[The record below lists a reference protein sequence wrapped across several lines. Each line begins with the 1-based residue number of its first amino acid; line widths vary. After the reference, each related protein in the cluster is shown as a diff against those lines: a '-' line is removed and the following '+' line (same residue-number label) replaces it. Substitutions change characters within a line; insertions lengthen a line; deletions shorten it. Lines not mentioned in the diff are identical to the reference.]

1 MRRILALLALIV
13 ATVVVFVVWP
23 NFRPV
28 PQIRDRALPVLP
40 DGDAPLIIVAFGTSL
55 TARGRW
61 PDLLGERL
69 ARCLDRPVEMHTIAK
84 PGAGSD
90 WAIQAVPDV
99 VARKPDLVLLEFSMN
114 DADLLDGVSLAASR
128 QRHTTLLKELDKS
141 LPNLRVLLMTMN
153 PVTGLQRLKRPRLN
167 AYYDIYHTLSETR
180 NTGLADM
187 APRWAALPAGWSVDG
202 VHPETGLAEQILPGV
217 LAEMIAAAAGGDCP
231 QHKI

>member
-1 MRRILALLALIV
+1 MLRILAFLAVIV

-40 DGDAPLIIVAFGTSL
+40 DGDAPLIVVAFGTSL
-55 TARGRW
+55 TSRGRW

-69 ARCLDRPVEMHTIAK
+69 ARCLDRPVAMHTIAK
-84 PGAGSD
+84 PAAGSD
-90 WAIQAVPDV
+90 WAIRAVPDV

-114 DADLLDGVSLAASR
+114 DADLLDGVSLAASGR
-128 QRHTTLLKELDKS
+128 QHTTLLEELDKA

-153 PVTGLQRLKRPRLN
+153 PVTGLQRLKRPRLQ
-167 AYYDIYHTLSETR
+167 AYYDIYHALSETQ

-187 APRWAALPAGWSVDG
+187 APRWAALPKGWSVDG
-202 VHPETGLAEQILPGV
+202 VHPETDIAGQILPGV
-217 LAEMIAAAAGGDCP
+217 LAEMIAAAQGSDCLQNNP
-231 QHKI
+231 